1 MNKYQ
6 EEDYI
11 KSENIFCKLIISR
24 WSVGFTKPII
34 SCEIL
39 ADSPRRRITHKPKKA
54 DKIVIWQGLHVYIY
68 TFRYNLFLV
77 PTQQCLRLKCEVKNL
92 F

>member
-54 DKIVIWQGLHVYIY
+54 DKIVIWQGSTRLYLHIQIQ
-68 TFRYNLFLV
+68 FISCSN
-77 PTQQCLRLKCEVKNL
+77 PTMFTSKMWG
-92 F
+92 